1 MKEIKKKTL
10 CLPSSDKLRAKGV
23 QLNKDLSYGEII
35 KKDVVQVFSDAAK
48 ATFDYLP
55 WFNGFIIYE
64 GGIRGEG
71 VASSKEVETRAVL
84 IH

>member
-1 MKEIKKKTL
+1 MKELKNTF
-10 CLPSSDKLRAKGV
+10 CLPSSNKLRAKDV
-23 QLNKDLSYGEII
+23 QLNKDLSYGEKI

-48 ATFDYLP
+48 ATFDYLLRL
-55 WFNGFIIYE
+55 NGFIIYE

-71 VASSKEVETRAVL
+71 VASSKEVETRAIL